1 MSKNMLLVF
10 STRTSSSCQRLSAIF
25 ISMTLLARIHSCI
38 IHCSFSGLHF
48 SARKLGFWLLLA
60 ASNLDCLPLAG
71 FEFCILKVRG
81 RGFFRPCCNSI
92 FDLKRAWNAPN
103 LCSRGLL
110 SNMGYISFLPHFEL
124 IISMWNRFNEFW
136 TNDSNKFFIIIL
148 GYCLLKNSLVKSFVE
163 PL

>member
-38 IHCSFSGLHF
+38 HCSFIHCSFSGLHF

-71 FEFCILKVRG
+71 FEFCSLKVRG

-92 FDLKRAWNAPN
+92 FLI
-103 LCSRGLL
+103 SRELEMPLICVLEDYYPICDTYLFYLLNSSFQCETGLTNFESMIL
-110 SNMGYISFLPHFEL
+110 IYSF
-124 IISMWNRFNEFW
+124 
-136 TNDSNKFFIIIL
+136 
-148 GYCLLKNSLVKSFVE
+148 
-163 PL
+163 

>member
-38 IHCSFSGLHF
+38 HCSFIHCSFSGLHF

-81 RGFFRPCCNSI
+81 RGLFRPCCNSI
-92 FDLKRAWNAPN
+92 FDLKRAWNASN
-103 LCSRGLL
+103 LCSQGLL
-110 SNMGYISFLPHFEL
+110 SNMWYTSFLPPFEL
-124 IISMWNRFNEFW
+124 IISMWNRL
-136 TNDSNKFFIIIL
+136 TNFEPMIL
-148 GYCLLKNSLVKSFVE
+148 INSL
-163 PL
+163 

>member
-38 IHCSFSGLHF
+38 HCSFIHCSFSGLHF

-71 FEFCILKVRG
+71 FEFCILKVMG
-81 RGFFRPCCNSI
+81 RGSSDPAVIRFLIS
-92 FDLKRAWNAPN
+92 KRAWMP
-103 LCSRGLL
+103 
-110 SNMGYISFLPHFEL
+110 L
-124 IISMWNRFNEFW
+124 ICVLEDYYPICDTYLFYFILNKSLQCENRFNEPMIL
-136 TNDSNKFFIIIL
+136 TNFL
-148 GYCLLKNSLVKSFVE
+148 
-163 PL
+163 